1 MLNRMKIACIF
12 AGGAVAGLM
21 VAICTCVLMNRSGS
35 VGGEVLILPL
45 IGLLLYVG
53 YEFGYLSAMT
63 EVARRRRSR
72 TQKGGVRNG

>member
-12 AGGAVAGLM
+12 AGGAAAGLM
-21 VAICTCVLMNRSGS
+21 VAICTSVLINRSGS

>member
-12 AGGAVAGLM
+12 AGGAAAGLM
-21 VAICTCVLMNRSGS
+21 VAICANVWMGRPGS
-35 VGGEVLILPL
+35 AGGEVLILPL

-63 EVARRRRSR
+63 EAARRRRIR
-72 TQKGGVRNG
+72 AQKGDVRNG

>member
-21 VAICTCVLMNRSGS
+21 VAICTSVLMNRSSS

-53 YEFGYLSAMT
+53 YEWGRITAMLQD
-63 EVARRRRSR
+63 EQRRLKKIRR
-72 TQKGGVRNG
+72 

>member
-1 MLNRMKIACIF
+1 MFNRMKIACIF

-21 VAICTCVLMNRSGS
+21 VAICTNVWMGRPGS
-35 VGGEVLILPL
+35 AGGEVLILPL

-53 YEFGYLSAMT
+53 YEFGYVSAMT

-72 TQKGGVRNG
+72 TQKGVVRNG

>member
-21 VAICTCVLMNRSGS
+21 VEICTSVLMNRSGS

-53 YEFGYLSAMT
+53 YEWGRITAMLQD
-63 EVARRRRSR
+63 EQRRLKKIRR
-72 TQKGGVRNG
+72 

>member
-12 AGGAVAGLM
+12 AGGAAAGLM
-21 VAICTCVLMNRSGS
+21 VAICTNVWMGRSSS

-53 YEFGYLSAMT
+53 YEWGRITAMLQD
-63 EVARRRRSR
+63 EQRRLKKIRR
-72 TQKGGVRNG
+72 

>member
-12 AGGAVAGLM
+12 AGGAAAGLM
-21 VAICTCVLMNRSGS
+21 VAICTSVLINRSGS

-53 YEFGYLSAMT
+53 YEWGRITAMLQD
-63 EVARRRRSR
+63 EQRRLKKIRR
-72 TQKGGVRNG
+72 